1 MAKNWPEVRALPRPE
16 LNPLVNPTL
25 GRNLGRW
32 AQVYF
37 TAPPEKRD
45 QAVSALLRELE
56 NEAPAAGVTQSRPE
70 APPKSSGLREE
81 GLPQAAAWPEV
92 KSQKFPP
99 LPGSPVC
106 PNCGS
111 NNAFQQRFCGKCGS
125 SLSGDQTRVGVS
137 ATGSG
142 GFPAVANASPMQ
154 SDKDMQWL
162 REKALSSFDEYQAPS
177 GRGRKHIIAI
187 LVLALGGFA
196 YYQWGAGLRR
206 PPASS
211 PVAAVPSAGTP
222 GPQAS
227 SAPSQPLVDNAPP
240 PRPVEQN
247 GPAVPTS
254 SVVREEYKQP
264 KHEYAKV
271 PSAQLRS
278 EDSAP
283 STQTAEVAGGG
294 AQELQLAQRYLTGS
308 AGMRNTPEAVK
319 LLWKAVG
326 KQNASAAVL
335 LSDLY
340 MRGDGVPKSCD
351 QARLLLVAAA
361 KRGAA
366 NAGEQLRTL
375 ESNGCR

>member
-1 MAKNWPEVRALPRPE
+1 M
-16 LNPLVNPTL
+16 
-25 GRNLGRW
+25 
-32 AQVYF
+32 
-37 TAPPEKRD
+37 
-45 QAVSALLRELE
+45 
-56 NEAPAAGVTQSRPE
+56 
-70 APPKSSGLREE
+70 
-81 GLPQAAAWPEV
+81 
-92 KSQKFPP
+92 
-99 LPGSPVC
+99 
-106 PNCGS
+106 
-111 NNAFQQRFCGKCGS
+111 
-125 SLSGDQTRVGVS
+125 
-137 ATGSG
+137 
-142 GFPAVANASPMQ
+142 ANASPMQ

-227 SAPSQPLVDNAPP
+227 SAPSQPLVENAPP